1 MTYGTFSIS
10 SIKIGNCTHVRPRLL
25 TYSVSPLPSTG
36 FIQNAWREREM
47 EQLFWHVSR
56 QSFILLEL
64 SKNIVQFKLILLMTM
79 VGLQGGYSVRYAP
92 YVCLY
97 IFVDVVRCLKSGTV

>member
-1 MTYGTFSIS
+1 
-10 SIKIGNCTHVRPRLL
+10 
-25 TYSVSPLPSTG
+25 
-36 FIQNAWREREM
+36 M

-79 VGLQGGYSVRYAP
+79 VGFGQEQGGYSCWINPLCMLIYL
-92 YVCLY
+92 C
-97 IFVDVVRCLKSGTV
+97 

>member
-1 MTYGTFSIS
+1 MTYSAFSIS
-10 SIKIGNCTHVRPRLL
+10 LIKIGNYTHVRPKLL

-47 EQLFWHVSR
+47 QQLFWHVSR

-79 VGLQGGYSVRYAP
+79 VGFRSEERRVGKE
-92 YVCLY
+92 C
-97 IFVDVVRCLKSGTV
+97 